1 MRFGLRAQLILPI
14 VAVVMLSMGVAGFIS
29 TRNAADEL
37 WIELEGAA
45 RNLSTNVASSL
56 TDFTATM
63 KAITET
69 QAEDKNLA
77 AALAYGTPDDMARAV
92 DILKR
97 AQRMSPAI
105 HAVNLLNASGDTLL
119 SSDPRASG
127 NFSDRAYFK
136 KAIQGEVNISEPL
149 MSRVTNK
156 PVFVVAAPVRHNT
169 KILGILYLRVDMAE
183 FSRTRVESVRI
194 GQAGY
199 AYLINTTGIVVA
211 HPNPDYVLQ
220 FDISQFDWFKTLM
233 SKDSGT
239 VNYTHEGVSKAAMFA
254 REPVTGWTVVITVN
268 HDDLQRATKS
278 LWTTAFI
285 SMGAGVL
292 LVCAV
297 IFWIVR
303 RMTGDLQSC
312 VHFAEAVAGG
322 DLNKHLAIR
331 RTDEIGQLAGALEVM
346 VTNLQNM
353 IATTQEKSEQ
363 AAKQARIAEQATTQT
378 REAMTKAEQARKE
391 AMNDAATQLEGV
403 VEVLSSASTEISA
416 QIEQSSNGA
425 QEQADRVQE
434 TATAMEEMNATV
446 LEVARSASSAA
457 DMAGQARTKAED
469 GSRVVALVVSD
480 IEQVDAQSQ
489 RLKTDMHELG
499 AQAEGIGYILNVIS
513 DIADQTNLLALNAA
527 IEAARAGDA
536 GRGFAVVADEV
547 RKLAEKTMTATKEV
561 DEAVR
566 SIQAGT
572 RTNVENVERAVQT
585 IDDATIRARQAQESL
600 TEIVHLVDQAT
611 DQVRSIATASEQQAS
626 ASEEITRSVGDV
638 RRISHETSEAMRESA
653 QAVVELANQAG
664 VLRSLVEELKN
675 DEA

>member
-1 MRFGLRAQLILPI
+1 MRYGLRAQLILPI
-14 VAVVMLSMGVAGFIS
+14 VAVVMLSMGMAGFIS

-45 RNLSTNVASSL
+45 RNLSANVASSL
-56 TDFTATM
+56 TDFTSTM
-63 KAITET
+63 RSIVET
-69 QAEDKNLA
+69 QAANDRLI
-77 AALAYGTPDDMARAV
+77 AALAYGTPADTAYATTT
-92 DILKR
+92 LK
-97 AQRMSPAI
+97 QVKGLSPAV
-105 HAVNLLNASGDTLL
+105 HAAILLNSKGDVVT
-119 SSDPRASG
+119 SSDPDAKG
-127 NFSDRAYFK
+127 NFSDRGYFQ
-136 KAIQGEVNISEPL
+136 KAMQGEINISDPL

-156 PVFVVAAPVRHNT
+156 PVFIVAAPVKQNNT
-169 KILGILYLRVDMAE
+169 ILGVLYIRVDIAE
-183 FSRTRVESVRI
+183 FSRTRIESVRI
-194 GQAGY
+194 GQEGC
-199 AYLINTTGIVVA
+199 AYLVNTQGLVVA
-211 HPNPDYVLQ
+211 HPNADYVLD
-220 FDISQFDWFKTLM
+220 FDISQFTW
-233 SKDSGT
+233 SKDVLSKDVGQ
-239 VNYTHEGVSKAAMFA
+239 VNYTHEGISKAAIFT
-254 REPVTGWTVVITVN
+254 REPVTGWTVVITIN
-268 HDDLQRATKS
+268 HDDLQRASMS
-278 LWTTAFI
+278 LWTTALV
-285 SMGAGVL
+285 SMGGGVL

-303 RMTGDLQSC
+303 RMTGDLQTC

-322 DLNKHLAIR
+322 DMNRHLTMR
-331 RTDEIGQLAGALEVM
+331 RTDEIGQLATALEMM
-346 VTNLQNM
+346 VEKLRAM
-353 IATTQEKSEQ
+353 ISTTQEKSAQ
-363 AAKQARIAEQATTQT
+363 AEEQARIAQEATVQT
-378 REAMTKAEQARKE
+378 KAAMTQAENARKE
-391 AMNDAATQLEGV
+391 AMNDAAAQLEGV

-416 QIEQSSNGA
+416 QIEQSSRGA
-425 QEQADRVQE
+425 QEQSDRVQE

-469 GSRVVALVVSD
+469 GSRVVGLVVSD

-585 IDDATIRARQAQESL
+585 IDDATARARQAQESL
-600 TEIVHLVDQAT
+600 VEIVRLVDRAT

-626 ASEEITRSVGDV
+626 ASEEITRSVDDV

-653 QAVVELANQAG
+653 QAVLELANQAG
-664 VLRSLVEELKN
+664 VLRTLVEELKS
-675 DEA
+675 DGA